1 MNFQGGL
8 MKETNKNIERVLE
21 LSRKLLFSAD
31 RGDIQRDDD
40 SCGVLYG
47 IVRDCAYKII
57 DTANKERLRHI
68 EKGIWDQCDED

>member
-1 MNFQGGL
+1 MR
-8 MKETNKNIERVLE
+8 ETNKNIHRVLE
-21 LSRKLLFSAD
+21 LSRKLLFCAD
-31 RGDIQRDDD
+31 RGDIQREDD

-68 EKGIWDQCDED
+68 EKGIWDKCDEQ

>member
-1 MNFQGGL
+1 
-8 MKETNKNIERVLE
+8 MKETNRNIMRVLE

-47 IVRDCAYKII
+47 IVRDCAYKMI
-57 DTANKERLRHI
+57 DAADRERLRHI
-68 EKGIWDQCDED
+68 ESGLWDRNDED